1 MAPPEEQ
8 FTAEGADK
16 TGRRAGAAVGERRWE
31 EARDEKLEAEIA
43 ETKAKL
49 EELLARRN
57 RADLAMLGPK
67 PENDPSGVIE
77 EASEA
82 LAEKENTDGNIGKPV
97 SSVAASGGK
106 KQRSKTRRRVGSRP
120 FRPFKRTGKT
130 KKDRRAQMLDGRS

>member
-8 FTAEGADK
+8 FTAEGAEK
-16 TGRRAGAAVGERRWE
+16 TDRRRTGAAVGERRW

-67 PENDPSGVIE
+67 PENDPLGVIE

-82 LAEKENTDGNIGKPV
+82 LAENADGNIGKPV
-97 SSVAASGGK
+97 SSVAAAGRGK

-130 KKDRRAQMLDGRS
+130 KKDRRAQMLGGRS